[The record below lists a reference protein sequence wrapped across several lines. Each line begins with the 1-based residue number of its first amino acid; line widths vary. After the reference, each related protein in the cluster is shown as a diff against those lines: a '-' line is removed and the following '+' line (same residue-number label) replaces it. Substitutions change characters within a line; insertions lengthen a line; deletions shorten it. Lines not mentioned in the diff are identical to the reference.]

1 MKAEKFEKNEK
12 NPRKTLSAAAYFMGT
27 GRTVVRQPQVM
38 FDYQTGVRE
47 DTLCM
52 THSMTHITTLTC
64 NPSNSHL
71 DM

>member
-1 MKAEKFEKNEK
+1 MKAEKFEKTKKNLEK
-12 NPRKTLSAAAYFMGT
+12 HYRRILWRP